1 MKLSEEQ
8 TKKFQAEKKA
18 LDSFVINNG
27 QKVNSEITKNF
38 INRGYLI
45 KKDSG
50 CELTE
55 QGIQDYLRFYHKPD
69 YIDKGICGFLGL
81 C

>member
-1 MKLSEEQ
+1 
-8 TKKFQAEKKA
+8 
-18 LDSFVINNG
+18 
-27 QKVNSEITKNF
+27 
-38 INRGYLI
+38 LI